1 MADLTSVAAPNEA
14 LALLRTMKCPAC
26 LSPLEEDQQCLKF
39 GSTANVNYLFIAACA
54 KNSTDYIVDLVWNDP
69 QTIWIDREAIEF
81 EHQGQL
87 YVLTKTYSINKFNS
101 TLIEIRD
108 LHAEDSKPIAMTL
121 DQDIFNF
128 KDYNVQK
135 FVNRVNIVRTFV

>member
-1 MADLTSVAAPNEA
+1 MTNATSVAAPNEA

-26 LSPLEEDQQCLKF
+26 SSPLEEGNQCLKF
-39 GSTANVNYLFIAACA
+39 GSSANVDYLYIATCA

-69 QTIWIDREAIEF
+69 QKIWIDREAIEF

-87 YVLTKTYSINKFNS
+87 YVLTKIHAINKFDS

-108 LHAEDSKPIAMTL
+108 LHEEGSKPITMTL
-121 DQDIFNF
+121 DEDIFNF

-135 FVNRVNIVRTFV
+135 FVNRINIVKTFK